1 MNKVLRVAV
10 ASAFVFAAI
19 APNTASAVPPPPPVV
34 HPFHPV
40 TTSTAG
46 AAATTGFIAFVAFL
60 AGYDFVRRTNCIGD
74 PLGLGGPGFSEPMP
88 ATGNIIPPRCPLF
101 NKGKGKH

>member
-19 APNTASAVPPPPPVV
+19 APNTASAVVPPPPVI
-34 HPFHPV
+34 HPFNPV

-60 AGYDFVRRTNCIGD
+60 AAYDFVRRTNCIGD

-88 ATGNIIPPRCPLF
+88 ATGSIIPPRCPLF
-101 NKGKGKH
+101 KGKGKH